1 MQLGDT
7 QLNLSW
13 NATAV
18 KRTFLQQFNRSYFFI
33 VEVRSQQCN
42 TVFTSVVF
50 IWIRYFY
57 IKNYLPKYIKMFA
70 AINLLERAHEFD
82 VALTR
87 TQTKRKNLRSR
98 IASKLFNL
106 SDCQYIKRY
115 RLTKEIAL
123 ELCELIPL
131 KPPVLRSDAM
141 DVKTKVC
148 KHCVYKSSTKT
159 LPTYFYFIMYVTI
172 HNTIPNLCTIYIRY
186 TVNSYLSIVRYIN
199 LNCLG
204 SRS

>member
-1 MQLGDT
+1 M
-7 QLNLSW
+7 LS
-13 NATAV
+13 V
-18 KRTFLQQFNRSYFFI
+18 
-33 VEVRSQQCN
+33 
-42 TVFTSVVF
+42 
-50 IWIRYFY
+50 
-57 IKNYLPKYIKMFA
+57 
-70 AINLLERAHEFD
+70 
-82 VALTR
+82 TR
-87 TQTKRKNLRSR
+87 TQTKRNNLRSR

-106 SDCQYIKRY
+106 SDCQYKKRY

-123 ELCELIPL
+123 ELISELIPHM
-131 KPPVLRSDAM
+131 PPVLRSDAM

-172 HNTIPNLCTIYIRY
+172 LSTIPNLCTIYIKY

-204 SRS
+204 SRSWFCLIKEDKGKSLLFTMVRWCS